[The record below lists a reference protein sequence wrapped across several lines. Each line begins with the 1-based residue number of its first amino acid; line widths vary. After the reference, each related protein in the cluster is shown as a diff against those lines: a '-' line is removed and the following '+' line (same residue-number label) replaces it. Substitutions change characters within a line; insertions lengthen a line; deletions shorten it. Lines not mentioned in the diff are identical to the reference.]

1 MEPVIID
8 AEAVEVVIPTEEV
21 VITEEVVE
29 TPSEGVVN
37 ENVCTSCEG

>member
-21 VITEEVVE
+21 IITEETLPERTCNPDGEECE
-29 TPSEGVVN
+29 T
-37 ENVCTSCEG
+37 CQ